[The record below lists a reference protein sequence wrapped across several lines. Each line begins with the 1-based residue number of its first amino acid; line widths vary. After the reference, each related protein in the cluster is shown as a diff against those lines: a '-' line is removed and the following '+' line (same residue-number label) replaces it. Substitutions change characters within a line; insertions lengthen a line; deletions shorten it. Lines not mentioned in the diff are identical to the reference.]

1 VANALADGGP
11 IIYCNERFCQMVGYS
26 RAEVMQKSA
35 VTEFLHGPLT
45 QPESVSQV
53 RECLSSAEEKQ
64 IDILYYRKDGTSA
77 VVVVNA
83 TTSSL

>member
-1 VANALADGGP
+1 
-11 IIYCNERFCQMVGYS
+11 MVGYS

-53 RECLSSAEEKQ
+53 RECLTSAEEKQ